1 MKPKF
6 YYYIL
11 VRHSQ
16 IGGGLTA
23 PAPLHEGVTYD
34 TLDEAREA
42 LIKFLRYEL
51 DASEEEAAERIFN
64 QVRELPEY
72 ETLVVD
78 DDAMDG
84 ILCAGHDRYEFV
96 IKSFLE

>member
-1 MKPKF
+1 MKSKF

-42 LIKFLRYEL
+42 LIKFLRWEL
-51 DASEEEAAERIFN
+51 EPSEDVAAEEIFN

-72 ETLVVD
+72 QTFVVD
-78 DDAMDG
+78 TEMDG
-84 ILCAGHDRYEFV
+84 ILCAGHDRWEFV